1 MHMPKVKIT
10 LLCIVAAVAYGVI
23 HDQITARLCV
33 EYFTV
38 AHPPLIHTSSPT
50 LLGLFWGTVATIGV
64 GLLLGVVL
72 ALVSQSPG
80 MPPISVPRVTRMV
93 ARLLVITAITAALAG
108 VVGFELSRRSVISIP
123 AGLAAAV
130 PIEHH
135 HRFMA
140 VWFAHGA
147 SYLVGVAGGS
157 LLIYRI
163 WRERGR
169 PRVLTVFPRT
179 RAAGVRAV
187 ILVAIAA
194 LIIWYRFTAT

>member
-1 MHMPKVKIT
+1 MAKLKIT
-10 LLCIVAAVAYGVI
+10 LLCILAAVAYGVV

-50 LLGLFWGTVATIGV
+50 LLGLFWGTVATIGI

-80 MPPISVPRVTRMV
+80 PPPVPIRRVLMLV
-93 ARLLVITAITAALAG
+93 AGLLATTAIAASLAG

-123 AGLAAAV
+123 ASLAAAV

-140 VWFAHGA
+140 VWFVHAA
-147 SYLVGVAGGS
+147 SYLVGVTGGS
-157 LLIYRI
+157 LLIFRI

-179 RAAGVRAV
+179 RAAVVRTVVVA
-187 ILVAIAA
+187 AIAA
-194 LIIWYRFTAT
+194 VIIWLRLTAA

>member
-1 MHMPKVKIT
+1 MAKVKIT
-10 LLCIVAAVAYGVI
+10 LLCIVAAVAYGIV
-23 HDQITARLCV
+23 HDQFTARLCV

-50 LLGLFWGTVATIGV
+50 VLGFFWGTIATIGL

-80 MPPISVPRVTRMV
+80 LPPVPVRRVFKLI
-93 ARLLVITAITAALAG
+93 AGLLALTAIAAALAG
-108 VVGFELSRRSVISIP
+108 VIGFELSRRSIVCIP
-123 AGLAAAV
+123 ATLAHLV
-130 PIEHH
+130 PSDHH

-147 SYLVGVAGGS
+147 SYLVGVTGGL
-157 LLIYRI
+157 LLIFRI

-169 PRVLTVFPRT
+169 PRVLSVFPRT
-179 RAAGVRAV
+179 RAAVVRAV
-187 ILVAIAA
+187 ILIAIAA
-194 LIIWYRFTAT
+194 LIIWLRFTAK

>member
-1 MHMPKVKIT
+1 MPKVKIT
-10 LLCIVAAVAYGVI
+10 LLCIAAAVAYGII

-50 LLGLFWGTVATIGV
+50 VLGFFWGTVATFGV
-64 GLLLGVVL
+64 GVILGVVL

-80 MPPISVPRVTRMV
+80 LAPVPVLRVFRMI
-93 ARLLVITAITAALAG
+93 AGLLAITAIAAALAG
-108 VVGFELSRRSVISIP
+108 VVGFELSRRSVVSIP
-123 AGLAAAV
+123 ASLAAAV
-130 PIEHH
+130 PVDHH

-140 VWFAHGA
+140 VWFVHGA

-157 LLIYRI
+157 LLIVRI

-169 PRVLTVFPRT
+169 PHVLSVFPRT
-179 RAAGVRAV
+179 RAAVVRAV
-187 ILVAIAA
+187 ILIAIAA
-194 LIIWYRFTAT
+194 LIIWLRFTAT

>member
-10 LLCIVAAVAYGVI
+10 LLCIAAAVAYGIV

-50 LLGLFWGTVATIGV
+50 VLGFFWGTVASCGV
-64 GLLLGVVL
+64 GAILGVVL
-72 ALVSQSPG
+72 ALVSQSEG
-80 MPPISVPRVTRMV
+80 VPPIPVSRAFRMLV
-93 ARLLVITAITAALAG
+93 SLLAITAIAAALAG
-108 VVGFELSRRSVISIP
+108 VVGFELSRRSIVCIP
-123 AGLAAAV
+123 ATLVHLV
-130 PIEHH
+130 PPDHH

-140 VWFAHGA
+140 VWFVHGA

-157 LLIYRI
+157 LLIFRV

-179 RAAGVRAV
+179 KAAVVRAI

-194 LIIWYRFTAT
+194 LIIWFRFTAT

>member
-1 MHMPKVKIT
+1 MHRPKVKIT
-10 LLCIVAAVAYGVI
+10 LLCIVAAVAYGIV

-72 ALVSQSPG
+72 ALVSHSAG
-80 MPPISVPRVTRMV
+80 MPPVPVRRVLKMITG
-93 ARLLVITAITAALAG
+93 LLLITAIAAVLAG
-108 VVGFELSRRSVISIP
+108 VVGFDLSRRSVISIP
-123 AGLAAAV
+123 AGISAAV
-130 PIEHH
+130 PVDHH

-140 VWFAHGA
+140 VWFVHGA
-147 SYLVGVAGGS
+147 SYAFGILGGL
-157 LLIYRI
+157 LLIFRI
-163 WRERGR
+163 WLERGG

-179 RAAGVRAV
+179 KAAIVRALMLAV
-187 ILVAIAA
+187 VAA
-194 LIIWYRFTAT
+194 LIIWLRFTAT